1 MEAIKLYLDNIKCSG
16 CANSISKRLNEIEGV
31 ESATVNVEEGYI
43 SFNSQNKN
51 ILDNVK
57 SAMAKMGY
65 PEKGTSDFIDNAK
78 SYVSCMIG
86 RLS

>member
-1 MEAIKLYLDNIKCSG
+1 METIKLYLDNIKCSG
-16 CANSISKRLNEIEGV
+16 CANSIIKRLHEMEGV
-31 ESATVNVEEGYI
+31 ESASVNVEEGYI
-43 SFNSQNKN
+43 SFDSLNENM
-51 ILDNVK
+51 IDNVK

-86 RLS
+86 RMS